1 MSAVLF
7 FARKDIEANKKT
19 FLVIILAISMV
30 NANIIVLNGTM
41 DGMVSG
47 FIDKTME
54 TSSGH
59 LNIYPDVK
67 DRYIEGLGIKEQ
79 KFETIEGIVAIS
91 PRLTAGGSLSYKEYS
106 KSIKIMALY
115 PLKENRVTSILSKLD
130 SGQTLMP
137 DDRTGILVSYRLADE
152 LKANVGN
159 DVNLLFEKGKIKT
172 YRIRGIIRTG
182 MELDKNTVIMD
193 FEEAREQLGINNK
206 ASMILVKLQDK
217 TMAEYYREKISTE
230 LEVTNIKVWKQEI
243 EAFASSM
250 DTFSQI
256 TDTINIIGLFAAAVL
271 VGVMLYIN
279 IKHKKRQIGIMKA
292 IGLKDSQVFSIYLF
306 EAIFLGIIG
315 ILIGSVM
322 GYFGT
327 KYLEAHPF
335 YDPVLGPMGPRF
347 EMYLLYD
354 ASIVVILTVVFAVMY
369 PALLAGRINI
379 IKAIWGD

>member
-1 MSAVLF
+1 
-7 FARKDIEANKKT
+7 
-19 FLVIILAISMV
+19 
-30 NANIIVLNGTM
+30 
-41 DGMVSG
+41 
-47 FIDKTME
+47 
-54 TSSGH
+54 
-59 LNIYPDVK
+59 
-67 DRYIEGLGIKEQ
+67 
-79 KFETIEGIVAIS
+79 
-91 PRLTAGGSLSYKEYS
+91 
-106 KSIKIMALY
+106 
-115 PLKENRVTSILSKLD
+115 
-130 SGQTLMP
+130 MP

-159 DVNLLFEKGKIKT
+159 DVNLLFEKGNIKA

-182 MELDKNTVIMD
+182 MELDKNTVIMN
-193 FEEAREQLGINNK
+193 FEEASEQLGINNK
-206 ASMILVKLQDK
+206 ASMILVKLRDK
-217 TMAEYYREKISTE
+217 TMPEYYREKISTE
-230 LEVTNIKVWKQEI
+230 LEVSNIKVWKQEI
-243 EAFASSM
+243 EAFVSSM
-250 DTFSQI
+250 DTFSEI

-315 ILIGSVM
+315 ILIGSVI

-335 YDPVLGPMGPRF
+335 IDPVTGPMGPRF

-369 PALLAGRINI
+369 PAILAGRINI
-379 IKAIWGD
+379 TKAIWGE

>member
-67 DRYIEGLGIKEQ
+67 DRYIEGLGIKEK
-79 KFETIEGIVAIS
+79 KFEKIDGIVAIS

-130 SGQTLMP
+130 SGETLMP

-159 DVNLLFEKGKIKT
+159 DVNLLFEKGNIKA

-182 MELDKNTVIMD
+182 MELDKNTVIMN
-193 FEEAREQLGINNK
+193 FEEASEQLGINNK

-230 LEVTNIKVWKQEI
+230 LEVSNIKVWKQEI
-243 EAFASSM
+243 EAFVSSM
-250 DTFSQI
+250 DTFSEI

-271 VGVMLYIN
+271 VGIMLYIN

-315 ILIGSVM
+315 ILIGSVI

-335 YDPVLGPMGPRF
+335 IDPVLGPMGPRF

-369 PALLAGRINI
+369 PAILAGRINI
-379 IKAIWGD
+379 TKAIWGE